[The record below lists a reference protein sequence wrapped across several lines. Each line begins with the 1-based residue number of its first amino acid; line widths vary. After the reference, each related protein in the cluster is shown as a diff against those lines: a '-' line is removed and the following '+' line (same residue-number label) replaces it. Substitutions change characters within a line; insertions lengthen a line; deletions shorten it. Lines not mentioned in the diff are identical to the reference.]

1 MQYAKLT
8 DTYAV
13 SEQIH
18 PSDVDAIQAEGF
30 ATVICNRPDH
40 EEPGQPSAAE
50 IKSACDAAGIAFHH
64 LPFAAMPIPAELIAA
79 HREAIEN
86 SSGPV
91 LAYCRSGQRSGL
103 IWQAG
108 N

>member
-1 MQYAKLT
+1 MRYSNLT

-13 SEQIH
+13 AEQIQVA
-18 PSDVDAIQAEGF
+18 DVDAIQAEGF
-30 ATVICNRPDH
+30 TTVICNRPDN
-40 EEPGQPSAAE
+40 EEPGQPSAAD
-50 IKSACDAAGIAFHH
+50 IQAACDAAGIKFFHF
-64 LPFAAMPIPAELIAA
+64 PFAAMPLPPELVAA